1 MASHVPGLPEH
12 IFASNAGAVASHAGM
27 SVFVVR

>member
-1 MASHVPGLPEH
+1 VPGMPEH
-12 IFASNAGAVASHAGM
+12 IFASNAGAVASHAGV

>member
-1 MASHVPGLPEH
+1 VPGLPEH
-12 IFASNAGAVASHAGM
+12 IFASNAGTVASHAEI